1 MKMKIA
7 LIGYGKMG
15 KTIAELAKNQQHE
28 IILTIDADNK
38 NDLQS
43 DLFKSADVAI
53 EFTQPNQAFDNIIAC
68 FEAGVPVVCG
78 TTGWYDELPKL
89 VSVCKEKNGSLIYA
103 SNFSI
108 GVNLFFVLNKILAK
122 QMSQY
127 PDYKVSMQET
137 HHRAKLDAPS
147 GTAITLAEDLI
158 NCHYGYQNWTKGV
171 SSDETLFPILSVR
184 KDPAPGKHE
193 IFYTS
198 EIDEIKIS
206 HEALNRNGF
215 SLGALYAANWIK
227 GNKGVHHFADIL
239 SLQFS

>member
-1 MKMKIA
+1 MKIA

-15 KTIAELAKNQQHE
+15 KTIAELAKNKHHE
-28 IILTIDADNK
+28 IILTVDADNK

-53 EFTQPNQAFDNIIAC
+53 EFTQPNQAFNNIIAC
-68 FEAGVPVVCG
+68 FDAGVPVVSG
-78 TTGWYDELPKL
+78 TTGWYDELPGL
-89 VSVCKEKNGSLIYA
+89 IAACNDKNGALIYA

-127 PDYKVSMQET
+127 PDYKVSMLET
-137 HHRAKLDAPS
+137 HHTAKLDAPS

-158 NCHYGYQNWTKGV
+158 NCHNGYQSWNKGT
-171 SSDETLFPILSVR
+171 SSDNTSFPILSVR
-184 KDPAPGKHE
+184 EDPAPGKHE

-227 GNKGVHHFADIL
+227 GKKGVHHFADIL
-239 SLQFS
+239 SLQLS

>member
-1 MKMKIA
+1 MKIA

-15 KTIAELAKNQQHE
+15 RTIAEFALKQQHE
-28 IILTIDADNK
+28 IIITVDADNK
-38 NDLQS
+38 KDLKS
-43 DLFKSADVAI
+43 DLFKTADVAI
-53 EFTQPNQAFDNIIAC
+53 EFTQPNQAFENIIAC

-78 TTGWYDELPKL
+78 TTGWYDELPLL
-89 VSVCKEKNGSLIYA
+89 VTACNEKKGSLIYA

-122 QMSQY
+122 QMSKY
-127 PDYKVSMQET
+127 PDYRVSMLET
-137 HHRAKLDAPS
+137 HHTAKLDAPS

-158 NCHYGYQNWTKGV
+158 NSHNGYQSWTKG
-171 SSDETLFPILSVR
+171 SSLDDTTFPILSSR

-198 EIDEIKIS
+198 DIDEIKIS

-227 GNKGVHHFADIL
+227 GKKGVYHFADIL
-239 SLQFS
+239 SLQLS

>member
-1 MKMKIA
+1 MKIA

-15 KTIAELAKNQQHE
+15 KTIAELAKNQHHE

-53 EFTQPNQAFDNIIAC
+53 EFTQPNQAFGNIIAC

-78 TTGWYDELPKL
+78 TTGWYDMLPKL
-89 VSVCKEKNGSLIYA
+89 VAACNEKNGSLIYA

-108 GVNLFFVLNKILAK
+108 GVNLFFGLNKILAK

-127 PDYKVSMQET
+127 SDYKVSMLET
-137 HHRAKLDAPS
+137 HHTAKLDAPS

-158 NCHYGYQNWTKGV
+158 KSHIGYQGWTKGF
-171 SSDETLFPILSVR
+171 STDEKSFPIHSVR
-184 KDPAPGKHE
+184 EDPAPGKHE

>member
-1 MKMKIA
+1 MKIA

-15 KTIAELAKNQQHE
+15 KTIAELAKKQHHE
-28 IILTIDADNK
+28 IIITIDADNK
-38 NDLQS
+38 NDLKS
-43 DLFKSADVAI
+43 ELFSSVDVAI
-53 EFTQPNQAFDNIIAC
+53 EFTQPNQAFGNIMAC

-89 VSVCKEKNGSLIYA
+89 VSACNEKNGSLIYA

-137 HHRAKLDAPS
+137 HHTAKLDAPS

-158 NCHYGYQNWTKGV
+158 NNHSGYQGWSKGIPADGI
-171 SSDETLFPILSVR
+171 SFPILSVR
-184 KDPAPGKHE
+184 EDPAPGKHE

-215 SLGALYAANWIK
+215 SLGALYAAKWIK
-227 GNKGVHHFADIL
+227 GNKGIHHFADIL
-239 SLQFS
+239 SLQLS

>member
-1 MKMKIA
+1 MKIA

-15 KTIAELAKNQQHE
+15 KTIAELAKNQHHE

-53 EFTQPNQAFDNIIAC
+53 EFTQPNQAFGNIIAC

-78 TTGWYDELPKL
+78 TTGWYDKLPKL
-89 VSVCKEKNGSLIYA
+89 VAECNEKNGSLIYA

-127 PDYKVSMQET
+127 SDYKVSMLET
-137 HHRAKLDAPS
+137 HHTAKLDAPS

-158 NCHYGYQNWTKGV
+158 KSHIGYQGWTKGF
-171 SSDETLFPILSVR
+171 STDEKSFPIHSVR
-184 KDPAPGKHE
+184 EDPAPGKHE

-227 GNKGVHHFADIL
+227 GNKGVHHFPDIL

>member
-1 MKMKIA
+1 MKIA

-15 KTIAELAKNQQHE
+15 KTIAELAKKQHHD

-38 NDLQS
+38 NDLKS
-43 DLFKSADVAI
+43 ELFSSADVAI

-89 VSVCKEKNGSLIYA
+89 VSACNEKNGTLVYA

-127 PDYKVSMQET
+127 PDYKVSMLET
-137 HHRAKLDAPS
+137 HHTAKLDAPS

-158 NCHYGYQNWTKGV
+158 NSHSAYQGWNKGASV
-171 SSDETLFPILSVR
+171 DDKLFPILSIR
-184 KDPAPGKHE
+184 EDPAPGKHE

-198 EIDEIKIS
+198 EMDEIKIS

-215 SLGALYAANWIK
+215 SLGALYAAQWIK
-227 GNKGVHHFADIL
+227 GKKGVFHFADIL
-239 SLQFS
+239 AL

>member
-1 MKMKIA
+1 MKIA

-15 KTIAELAKNQQHE
+15 KTIAELAKNQHHE

-38 NDLQS
+38 NVLQS

-53 EFTQPNQAFDNIIAC
+53 EFTQPNQAFGNIIAC

-78 TTGWYDELPKL
+78 TTGWYDKLPKL
-89 VSVCKEKNGSLIYA
+89 VAACNEKNGSLIYA

-127 PDYKVSMQET
+127 SDYKVSMLET
-137 HHRAKLDAPS
+137 HHIAKLDAPS

-158 NCHYGYQNWTKGV
+158 KSHIGYQGWTKGF
-171 SSDETLFPILSVR
+171 STDEKSFPIHSVR
-184 KDPAPGKHE
+184 EDPAPGKHE

-227 GNKGVHHFADIL
+227 GNKGVHHFPDIL

>member
-1 MKMKIA
+1 MKIA

-15 KTIAELAKNQQHE
+15 KTIAELAKNQHHE

-53 EFTQPNQAFDNIIAC
+53 EFTQPNQAFGNIIAC

-78 TTGWYDELPKL
+78 TTGWYDKLPKL
-89 VSVCKEKNGSLIYA
+89 VAACNEKNGSLIYA

-127 PDYKVSMQET
+127 SDYKVSMLET
-137 HHRAKLDAPS
+137 HHTAKLDAPS

-158 NCHYGYQNWTKGV
+158 KSHIGYQGWTKGF
-171 SSDETLFPILSVR
+171 STDEKSFPIHSVR
-184 KDPAPGKHE
+184 EDPAPGKHE